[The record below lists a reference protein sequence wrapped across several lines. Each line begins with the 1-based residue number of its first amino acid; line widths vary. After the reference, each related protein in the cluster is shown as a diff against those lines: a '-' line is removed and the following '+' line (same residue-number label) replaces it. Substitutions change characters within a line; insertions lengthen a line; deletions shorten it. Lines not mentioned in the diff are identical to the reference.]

1 MQGPSLSQCFKKVP
15 DVAASPRATP
25 PPPPPPP
32 HPDRRIPATCCGD
45 KPIRRGRMKRGEEQP
60 LGGARADISRALFP
74 SGPGAG
80 FGCRVLWSSVRH
92 REPLSVALRLHT
104 LDPSPTASDRA
115 GAQAE
120 WGGGGERSQGARERR
135 PNRPFPAPTGAHA
148 RPALQCETLHLV
160 RGAGGMGYRER
171 FLAAP
176 ILPSAQ
182 ATDHETVSL
191 GLSGLVLTMF
201 PETKGR

>member
-15 DVAASPRATP
+15 DVAASPRAT
-25 PPPPPPP
+25 PPPPP

-120 WGGGGERSQGARERR
+120 WGGEGKGARGRASDVRIGPSQR
-135 PNRPFPAPTGAHA
+135 PRARTRGLPFNARPFISFGVLGGWDTENASWPPPSYPARKRRITK
-148 RPALQCETLHLV
+148 
-160 RGAGGMGYRER
+160 
-171 FLAAP
+171 
-176 ILPSAQ
+176 PSP
-182 ATDHETVSL
+182 
-191 GLSGLVLTMF
+191 SGSVA
-201 PETKGR
+201 